1 MSHDKLV
8 QIIYRTLAIGPVITP
23 DTLKD
28 KAEQIADAIETEGGP
43 AQPK

>member
-1 MSHDKLV
+1 MNHDKLV
-8 QIIYRTLAIGPVITP
+8 QIIWRTLAGGPPVDP
-23 DTLKD
+23 ENLKA